1 MAAKTPAPDAKGVKG
16 QAAPVPDPNAEA
28 VMDEEERAKWLKI
41 RHGLG
46 I

>member
-1 MAAKTPAPDAKGVKG
+1 
-16 QAAPVPDPNAEA
+16 VPDPNAEA

>member
-1 MAAKTPAPDAKGVKG
+1 MAAKTPAPDAKGGKG
-16 QAAPVPDPNAEA
+16 QPAAAADPNAEA
-28 VMDEEERAKWLKI
+28 VMDEEERAKWQKV